1 VSASLTAP
9 ELRSRVLRGLAWK
22 GASQVF
28 LQLSRVAVALVLAR
42 LLAPHDYGVAG
53 MALVVSSLVLV
64 FSDVALGAAL
74 VQRRELS
81 EADRSTAFWTSVAVG
96 AAFTVLGVAVSW
108 PAARFYNEPAV
119 QPLLAALSLGF
130 FVSALGTTQEAL
142 LVRDLGFRRL
152 ELRLMAGTA
161 AGAAVGI
168 TAAVLGYGA
177 WAIVSQ
183 QLAIAVVSTVL
194 LWFVS
199 PWRPS
204 FTFSTASLRDL
215 GGFSARVFG
224 QRLLY
229 YLHRNADNLL
239 VGRFLGAAA
248 LGVYALAYNVM
259 LVPFS
264 RLGGPV
270 QEVLFPAFSRL
281 QDEPQRI
288 AELWLRAVRLVGAVT
303 VPSLAG
309 LVVVAPDFVRVVL
322 GPRWSAM
329 VPVLQILAWVGLLQ
343 SLQTLNGNILQALD
357 RTATLL
363 RYAVVFFVVHLAAF
377 VVGLQWG
384 IVGVAAAYA
393 VSTTLVEP
401 LYAWVTTRA
410 VGISLLR
417 LGRTLAGVAAAAA
430 AMAGC
435 VLALRL
441 LLVHQGVPVAPRL
454 VLCILAG
461 LAVYLPC
468 CGLLVPELRRELRG
482 ARASS

>member
-1 VSASLTAP
+1 
-9 ELRSRVLRGLAWK
+9 
-22 GASQVF
+22 
-28 LQLSRVAVALVLAR
+28 
-42 LLAPHDYGVAG
+42 
-53 MALVVSSLVLV
+53 
-64 FSDVALGAAL
+64 
-74 VQRRELS
+74 
-81 EADRSTAFWTSVAVG
+81 
-96 AAFTVLGVAVSW
+96 
-108 PAARFYNEPAV
+108 V